1 MKEEIK
7 IEQFNFYELYW
18 DAIKDETNENIA
30 DMVTH
35 ICEYVFEDKD
45 FDFDDNTMQVIW
57 EDLKPVLTV
66 QKQAVINKKK
76 SVKYDRIWKHF
87 AFTKSYFN
95 KLKLMSLN
103 DGGAY
108 IKAICE
114 QAFEGKIAKNLPPKA
129 EKYYT
134 LSRLTLDLSLTRKKS
149 GSKGG
154 KSKTNPKDKPAPGNH
169 TIDDLKA
176 LGCTG
181 NLSPENAI
189 LEGVDVNK
197 LYDYVKSNS
206 ETQQLSL
213 YEVVES
219 YKNAVS

>member
-1 MKEEIK
+1 
-7 IEQFNFYELYW
+7 
-18 DAIKDETNENIA
+18 
-30 DMVTH
+30 
-35 ICEYVFEDKD
+35 
-45 FDFDDNTMQVIW
+45 
-57 EDLKPVLTV
+57 
-66 QKQAVINKKK
+66 
-76 SVKYDRIWKHF
+76 
-87 AFTKSYFN
+87 
-95 KLKLMSLN
+95 MSLN

-114 QAFEGKIAKNLPPKA
+114 QAFEGKITKNLPPKA

-134 LSRLTLDLSLTRKKS
+134 LSRLTLDLSLERKKS

-154 KSKTNPKDKPAPGNH
+154 KAKAKPKDKPAPENH

-181 NLSPENAI
+181 NLSPGNAI

-197 LYDYVKSNS
+197 LYDYVKGNS
-206 ETQQLSL
+206 EAQQLSL
-213 YEVVES
+213 YKAVES

>member
-1 MKEEIK
+1 M
-7 IEQFNFYELYW
+7 
-18 DAIKDETNENIA
+18 
-30 DMVTH
+30 
-35 ICEYVFEDKD
+35 
-45 FDFDDNTMQVIW
+45 
-57 EDLKPVLTV
+57 
-66 QKQAVINKKK
+66 
-76 SVKYDRIWKHF
+76 
-87 AFTKSYFN
+87 
-95 KLKLMSLN
+95 
-103 DGGAY
+103 
-108 IKAICE
+108 
-114 QAFEGKIAKNLPPKA
+114 
-129 EKYYT
+129 
-134 LSRLTLDLSLTRKKS
+134 
-149 GSKGG
+149 GG

-213 YEVVES
+213 YEAVES

>member
-1 MKEEIK
+1 
-7 IEQFNFYELYW
+7 
-18 DAIKDETNENIA
+18 
-30 DMVTH
+30 MVTH
-35 ICEYVFEDKD
+35 ICEYIFEDKD
-45 FDFDDNTMQVIW
+45 FDFDDSTMQVIW
-57 EDLKPVLTV
+57 ADLKPVLTV
-66 QKQAVINKKK
+66 QKQAIIDEKK

-87 AFTKSYFN
+87 AFTKNYFS
-95 KLKLMSLN
+95 KLKLLSLN

-114 QAFEGKIAKNLPPKA
+114 QAFEGKIAKLLPPKA

-134 LSRLTLDLSLTRKKS
+134 LSRLTLDISLERKKS

-154 KSKTNPKDKPAPGNH
+154 KSKAKPKDKPAPENH

-189 LEGVDVNK
+189 
-197 LYDYVKSNS
+197 
-206 ETQQLSL
+206 SL
-213 YEVVES
+213 
-219 YKNAVS
+219 KA

>member
-45 FDFDDNTMQVIW
+45 FDFDDSTMQVIW

-213 YEVVES
+213 YEAVES